1 MPIRLKLKSGWWPLR
16 YEPSPY
22 TASILWTMAFDCI
35 CEVKTDV
42 NSPVQKQEEIR
53 SGLWK
58 RVRGFATQAKLLPPP
73 TPEELTQEEETFYP
87 AE

>member
-1 MPIRLKLKSGWWPLR
+1 MTPPLHCFN
-16 YEPSPY
+16 SVGN
-22 TASILWTMAFDCI
+22 DCI

-42 NSPVQKQEEIR
+42 NSSVQKQQEIK
-53 SGLWK
+53 SSLWR

-73 TPEELTQEEETFYP
+73 TPEESAQEEETFYP